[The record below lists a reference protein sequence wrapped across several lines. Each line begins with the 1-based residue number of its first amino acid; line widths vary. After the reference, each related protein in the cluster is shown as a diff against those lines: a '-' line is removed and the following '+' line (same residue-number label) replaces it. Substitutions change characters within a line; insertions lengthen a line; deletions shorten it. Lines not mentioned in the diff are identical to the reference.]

1 MFGQIQ
7 SFLLTNSLSLDAAL
21 TQPPL
26 NLPPLST
33 HISKDDLNLLARH
46 FRVDLI
52 SPHDLDDLAFKLAD
66 PTSFRQD

>member
-1 MFGQIQ
+1 M
-7 SFLLTNSLSLDAAL
+7 AL